1 MPPPALPDRELA
13 PAPPTPDTFIHDT
26 NNVTPP
32 ALYNPTVNLSPM
44 PISPASPQVPPT
56 FKPNIPQSVP
66 QNVPQTAQPATY
78 PSIPDPWVTPPVATN
93 PPASPPMTPSTPP
106 SSPPSPAPAIPAPVD
121 LPPDVRGFDDGIM
134 RSLNLRLEDPDWMR
148 RADAANDY
156 FIILSG
162 NPNLEKRPQFKPYVD
177 AFALKIL
184 RDPSSVVHE
193 AMLRAMQ
200 VGYYRYPSPE
210 VLNELNRLRDS
221 VGMLGLEAQ
230 LVDDAIAGIQK
241 AQLQDAQDAQAQQQQ
256 AQPPV
261 PPQAPIT
268 PRPNGVSK

>member
-1 MPPPALPDRELA
+1 
-13 PAPPTPDTFIHDT
+13 
-26 NNVTPP
+26 
-32 ALYNPTVNLSPM
+32 
-44 PISPASPQVPPT
+44 
-56 FKPNIPQSVP
+56 
-66 QNVPQTAQPATY
+66 
-78 PSIPDPWVTPPVATN
+78 
-93 PPASPPMTPSTPP
+93 
-106 SSPPSPAPAIPAPVD
+106 
-121 LPPDVRGFDDGIM
+121 
-134 RSLNLRLEDPDWMR
+134 
-148 RADAANDY
+148 
-156 FIILSG
+156 
-162 NPNLEKRPQFKPYVD
+162 
-177 AFALKIL
+177 
-184 RDPSSVVHE
+184 
-193 AMLRAMQ
+193 MQ